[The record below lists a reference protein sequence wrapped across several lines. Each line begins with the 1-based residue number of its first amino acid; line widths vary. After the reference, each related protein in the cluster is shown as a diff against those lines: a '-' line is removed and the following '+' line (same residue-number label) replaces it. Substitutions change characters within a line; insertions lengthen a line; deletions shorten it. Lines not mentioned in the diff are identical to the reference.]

1 METMRKSAPTVAPW
15 WLGYLFL
22 LPLRR
27 LWDGAA
33 RLTAGRLAAGDTVLE
48 LGPAMGFHT
57 LDLAR
62 MVGPTGRVIACDVQE
77 KMLAV
82 LNVGWPGRMTR
93 PSMICGGKWIS
104 PCCTMSSTRREIR
117 PAFWARWPAACGREA
132 WPCSANPR
140 GM

>member
-82 LNVGWPGRMTR
+82 L
-93 PSMICGGKWIS
+93 
-104 PCCTMSSTRREIR
+104 
-117 PAFWARWPAACGREA
+117 AACGREA